1 MATVEVTCLGLCPSS
16 SCLLIDVQ
24 PGPRILLDCPLEP
37 QGLKFFP
44 VAYGSGNV
52 RVNGAASTSGL
63 LHTAQVRQG
72 LWRGGGRSDQFACL
86 SQLGAVDPSTVDYV
100 VITTSHNM
108 LGLPY
113 FTEGSA
119 KFQGT
124 VIATEPTA
132 EIGKLMMMELTQY
145 ISTSSFGSSGMSEGG
160 EGEWYKGPGSV
171 EMGPGR
177 DPYTAQQVES
187 CMSRVKR
194 LNFGQSLALSE
205 GYAITPYP
213 SGYCLGSSFWLLSK
227 PQCKV
232 ALIGACSM
240 GFPLRTPL
248 PPRFDSLRN
257 VNVAIFG
264 DLLPSDRLVTPAGMS
279 VTQPP
284 PPAWPFRDIGQAI
297 QNTLQKGGN
306 VLMPITLG
314 GTSLDLLEALSMWC
328 PDFGVSGMN
337 APIYLISPTAN
348 SLIGYLEILS
358 EWVQT
363 FDATRREREGRIDS
377 PFVHQSMLQNSR
389 LHIISDVHDLR
400 SSSSS
405 TTTTNMPTQPPTSTY
420 REPCLVLAGHP
431 SLRFGPCLHFLKR
444 WGQKAENALI
454 LTDNH
459 WNKTRSD
466 ANGCVQSSVTPG
478 YWMPADPSNSFSN
491 YWGCLSTVTV
501 QIPSSVIPMLME
513 MKVKSVG
520 DVLVARVN
528 CNLQEQDG
536 VKTLKTLRSNM
547 KVENGVKADGDV
559 IFENVIY
566 GSVRP
571 VALVSSLQR
580 RGIEDCEMVS
590 SGKSSKERL
599 TIKIASLQIQVHI
612 DADKCLIETESA
624 SSSDSSSAVTDKASL
639 VYDAVMEQIVQ
650 V

>member
-63 LHTAQVRQG
+63 LHTA
-72 LWRGGGRSDQFACL
+72 
-86 SQLGAVDPSTVDYV
+86 QLGAVDPSTVDYV

-444 WGQKAENALI
+444 WGAEGRE
-454 LTDNH
+454 
-459 WNKTRSD
+459 RSD
-466 ANGCVQSSVTPG
+466 SHGQS
-478 YWMPADPSNSFSN
+478 
-491 YWGCLSTVTV
+491 L
-501 QIPSSVIPMLME
+501 E
-513 MKVKSVG
+513 
-520 DVLVARVN
+520 
-528 CNLQEQDG
+528 
-536 VKTLKTLRSNM
+536 
-547 KVENGVKADGDV
+547 
-559 IFENVIY
+559 
-566 GSVRP
+566 
-571 VALVSSLQR
+571 
-580 RGIEDCEMVS
+580 
-590 SGKSSKERL
+590 
-599 TIKIASLQIQVHI
+599 
-612 DADKCLIETESA
+612 
-624 SSSDSSSAVTDKASL
+624 
-639 VYDAVMEQIVQ
+639 
-650 V
+650 